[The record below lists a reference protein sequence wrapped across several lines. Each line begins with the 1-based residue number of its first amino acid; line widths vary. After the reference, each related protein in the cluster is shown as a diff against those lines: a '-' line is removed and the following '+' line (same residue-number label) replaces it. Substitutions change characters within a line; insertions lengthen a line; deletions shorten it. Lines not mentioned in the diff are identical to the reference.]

1 MASPIITAVRRLTLK
16 ESLTHTV
23 IELAHKASIYGV
35 VRASNAHMGD
45 KCHCSARTFQ
55 RHVLK
60 LEEAHVL
67 RKTVIKKLVKVQVGD
82 RTETRLWNEVN
93 TYTFTI
99 PWKRPAS
106 SQAPIDTMST
116 TLPHQER
123 EKELSL
129 REEWKNAENRL
140 RDCTP
145 GSIFWHWSQDNIVR
159 LEKLLGMHE
168 EDTESELLPTSVDL
182 VGA

>member
-1 MASPIITAVRRLTLK
+1 MASPLIAAVRNLPLK
-16 ESLTHTV
+16 ESLTHTG

-60 LEEAHVL
+60 LEQAHIL
-67 RKTVIKKLVKVQVGD
+67 KKTVIKTLVQVQVGD
-82 RTETRLWNEVN
+82 RMETRLRNEIN

-99 PWKRPAS
+99 PWHKTS
-106 SQAPIDTMST
+106 SSTLPMDTMST
-116 TLPHQER
+116 TLPPQER

-129 REEWKNAENRL
+129 REELARQKKGL
-140 RDCTP
+140 HFLTP
-145 GSIFWHWSQDNIVR
+145 GSDVWQKTCEEIAR
-159 LEKLLGMHE
+159 LESLLA
-168 EDTESELLPTSVDL
+168 P
-182 VGA
+182 GAARAAA